1 MISVRSANDQVTEGR
16 FEPQLF
22 DANNQ
27 TDQDLMDLY
36 FKKPVQTV
44 EVTTD
49 PIIIVPEKKYASFMI
64 QTDPIIDER
73 EVQEPVRLQIPKES
87 YQGGS
92 NRRQIE

>member
-1 MISVRSANDQVTEGR
+1 
-16 FEPQLF
+16 
-22 DANNQ
+22 
-27 TDQDLMDLY
+27 MDLY
-36 FKKPVQTV
+36 FKKPVKTV

-73 EVQEPVRLQIPKES
+73 EVPEPVRLQIPKES

-92 NRRQIE
+92 NRCQMELLDVPNNEQIAVLELPMPVEPEDEGDDW

>member
-27 TDQDLMDLY
+27 TGQDLMDLY

-49 PIIIVPEKKYASFMI
+49 PIIIVP
-64 QTDPIIDER
+64 
-73 EVQEPVRLQIPKES
+73 
-87 YQGGS
+87 
-92 NRRQIE
+92 

>member
-27 TDQDLMDLY
+27 TGQDLMDLY

-73 EVQEPVRLQIPKES
+73 EVPEPVRLQIPKES

-92 NRRQIE
+92 NRHQME